1 MHYLLLIGALLWFS
15 FLVPLKV
22 TLATTVSLA
31 LITSL
36 IRYVAY
42 SMSGV
47 AVTLGDAVKA
57 IGNSFLFLVVTVFT
71 LLSFL
76 KGSGVTHISGLPGI
90 AVFGAFLAAYVL
102 GFQVSLRLSFGASA
116 VIALVST
123 LASTGAFLLA
133 RGLL

>member
-57 IGNSFLFLVVTVFT
+57 IGNSFLFLVVAVFT

-90 AVFGAFLAAYVL
+90 AVFSAFLAAYIL